1 VDQAIVGAVWRLW
14 PRAQI
19 EDTPLGQSRL
29 TSHELVAGASLN
41 CIFSSTP
48 TVVAVAVAVDEDD
61 AAVEPGFRPN
71 RPDCIGFFAGKFSIN
86 TDNRV
91 VFISCFSPRFSYR
104 SDRELAV
111 VWATNIAST

>member
-41 CIFSSTP
+41 CIFASTP
-48 TVVAVAVAVDEDD
+48 TVVAVAVAVAGGRAHRLRRT
-61 AAVEPGFRPN
+61 AAQG
-71 RPDCIGFFAGKFSIN
+71 GK
-86 TDNRV
+86 
-91 VFISCFSPRFSYR
+91 R
-104 SDRELAV
+104 SGL
-111 VWATNIAST
+111 TH